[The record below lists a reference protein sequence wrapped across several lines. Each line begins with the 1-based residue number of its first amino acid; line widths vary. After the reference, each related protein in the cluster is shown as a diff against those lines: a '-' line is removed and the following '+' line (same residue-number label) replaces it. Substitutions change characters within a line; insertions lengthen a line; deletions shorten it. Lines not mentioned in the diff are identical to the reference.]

1 MNITVNNTNPTV
13 CQSFIITYKLGNYGP
28 DPAENVTINFQIP
41 EGLEFVDITVDSGTW
56 NYNPTTRT
64 VTWTLDNVPVGDPNL
79 KLTVKALQSG
89 QYIITPEVTSDTYNW
104 NTDIPSIT
112 INVKASSDGDD
123 PENEAKAAT
132 IPMQNTGTP

>member
-13 CQSFIITYKLGNYGP
+13 GQSFIITYKLGNYGP

-89 QYIITPEVTSDTYNW
+89 QYIITPQVTSDTHNW

-112 INVKASSDGDD
+112 INVKASRW
-123 PENEAKAAT
+123 
-132 IPMQNTGTP
+132 